1 MRTYRFDGLQG
12 GELGG
17 AKLLN
22 RLLGTLNLLAITLH
36 LDRITGA
43 LLRGPQGVHA
53 QLIRCLGA
61 GDFAQSHISI

>member
-22 RLLGTLNLLAITLH
+22 RLLRTLHLLTVTLH
-36 LDRITGA
+36 LDGITSA
-43 LLRGPQGVHA
+43 LLRGT
-53 QLIRCLGA
+53 
-61 GDFAQSHISI
+61 